1 VRCRLCLSFKGL
13 NDCGSLARGHS
24 ISRNA
29 DGVYEGV
36 AIGGDRYPGTTFID
50 HLRRYQANP
59 DVKMMVVLG
68 EVCLFPAVVRVCFS
82 LLCASADRVCEQV
95 GGVEEY
101 EICKAIDQKVLT
113 KPLVAWCIG
122 TCAKIFP
129 YEVRTL
135 YLLSSLLF
143 LRSLCAV
150 SGAIRPRW
158 CLRARPGGDRRRQ
171 EQGAQNAR

>member
-1 VRCRLCLSFKGL
+1 MSARCLFRDCSALALSCL
-13 NDCGSLARGHS
+13 LAFASCS

-68 EVCLFPAVVRVCFS
+68 EV
-82 LLCASADRVCEQV
+82 

-113 KPLVAWCIG
+113 KPIVAWCIG

-129 YEVRTL
+129 YEVSFVVPL
-135 YLLSSLLF
+135 A
-143 LRSLCAV
+143 LRCSRFIEALCCV
-150 SGAIRPRW
+150 
-158 CLRARPGGDRRRQ
+158 L
-171 EQGAQNAR
+171 